1 MLGEVLRMP
10 LNVPV
15 THVLT
20 TTSERM
26 LLLASAPS
34 VRQDTESTK
43 LQEPVI
49 VAPVCFTRNK
59 RDLLVSIV
67 TAL

>member
-1 MLGEVLRMP
+1 MLGEVPQMRLS
-10 LNVPV
+10 VSV
-15 THVLT
+15 THALT

-49 VAPVCFTRNK
+49 VAPIYFTPKNE
-59 RDLLVSIV
+59 DILVSIV
-67 TAL
+67 TVL